1 MEALAEE
8 LVKQLVIGK
17 SVAFFQLADAEIRGD
32 QIPVQAG
39 QPIVV
44 QILQVSSAHVFLKKP
59 AEILRLERR
68 YLSSLFQSDGRP
80 VILVRIGEH
89 RVEAGKDTGTFWMII
104 NRHFLKKLPVKQI
117 KKFKQIPLKA
127 QQITGTAILLQP
139 HHIKKQIP
147 QSLDI
152 LLYLR
157 VWTVIVNYKPEMGD
171 VGQKRQ
177 KKIIGDLHQDRPVPG
192 GTPGR
197 MHQTG
202 IDQKHLTG
210 LQGNGKIKERHN
222 RGSLQHINNL
232 NRLMPVTRRKTAVI
246 DRYIKT
252 DLLIIRDGDRFFP
265 RFL

>member
-1 MEALAEE
+1 MEALAEQF
-8 LVKQLVIGK
+8 VKQFVIGK
-17 SVAFFQLADAEIRGD
+17 PVAFFQLADAEIRGD
-32 QIPVQAG
+32 QIPVQTG

-59 AEILRLERR
+59 AEILWLERR

-127 QQITGTAILLQP
+127 QQIARTAILLQP

-152 LLYLR
+152 LLHLR
-157 VWTVIVNYKPEMGD
+157 IWAVIVNHKPEMGD

-177 KKIIGDLHQDRPVPG
+177 KKIIRNLHQDRPVPG

-202 IDQKHLTG
+202 IDQKHLTR
-210 LQGNGKIKERHN
+210 LKGNGKSK
-222 RGSLQHINNL
+222 S
-232 NRLMPVTRRKTAVI
+232 VTTAVPSS
-246 DRYIKT
+246 T
-252 DLLIIRDGDRFFP
+252 
-265 RFL
+265 

>member
-1 MEALAEE
+1 
-8 LVKQLVIGK
+8 
-17 SVAFFQLADAEIRGD
+17 
-32 QIPVQAG
+32 
-39 QPIVV
+39 
-44 QILQVSSAHVFLKKP
+44 
-59 AEILRLERR
+59 
-68 YLSSLFQSDGRP
+68 
-80 VILVRIGEH
+80 
-89 RVEAGKDTGTFWMII
+89 MII

-127 QQITGTAILLQP
+127 QKITGTAILLQP

-157 VWTVIVNYKPEMGD
+157 VWTVIVNYKPEMGV